1 MVMDSNLS
9 SVPPMPLDHTA
20 GVPQPRVRILVVDDN
35 LLDVRL
41 CQHILQRAGFEVH
54 SVTDPYIAL
63 EWMTQRS
70 FDLLL
75 ADIYMPEM
83 DGFELILEAKKRQS
97 ELAVLVMTGSSMVE
111 DAIRALE
118 RGVDGLILK
127 PFEEGHQLVSA
138 VQHAIVE
145 SRQRKDAARLQVLRP
160 LFSATEALNSETH
173 LEILSRLILDFIHD
187 LLQAT
192 RAGVFLRQAGQPKFE
207 RISDFGTHFL
217 RWDGR
222 GFGDKLLDRV
232 GIPSEDLRFQMGFVD
247 GDVAMLLE
255 EHRLQ
260 SVMISSVARG
270 EDVFLFFAGR
280 EMGLKPFAD
289 ADEELFGIL
298 ARQAAIALENSQL
311 NTELRTTIA
320 RLEDSNR
327 ALIQSEKMAAV
338 GRLMASVAHEIN
350 NPLQAV
356 RNCLHLATHA
366 ELSAEEQAE
375 YSELAKSEFDRL
387 AGIVATMMD
396 YYRPANREKEMVAL
410 DRLVGKVLDLLDHH
424 LKTESVNVFLEC
436 PKDLP
441 PVCIMRNQIQQ
452 VIFNLIVNA
461 VEALH
466 DCPGERK
473 IWVEILPGAETVK
486 LAVEDSGDGLT
497 SEMKAH
503 IFEPFFSTKETGTG
517 LGLSICYKI
526 VQDHRGSLSIVPPI
540 HGTGA
545 RFELSLPREEA

>member
-9 SVPPMPLDHTA
+9 SVPPMPLDSTA
-20 GVPQPRVRILVVDDN
+20 GVPQPRVHILVVDDN
-35 LLDVRL
+35 LLDMRV
-41 CQHILQRAGFEVH
+41 CQYILQRAGFEVH
-54 SVTDPYIAL
+54 SVTDPHIAL
-63 EWMTQRS
+63 ELMTQMP

-83 DGFELILEAKKRQS
+83 DGFELILEAKKRQP
-97 ELAVLVMTGSSMVE
+97 ELAVLMMTGSSMVE

-138 VQHAIVE
+138 VQRAIVE
-145 SRQRKDAARLQVLRP
+145 SRQRKDATRLQVLRP

-192 RAGVFLRQAGQPKFE
+192 RAGVFLRQEGQPKFE

-222 GFGDKLLDRV
+222 GFGDKLMDRV
-232 GIPSEDLRFQMGFVD
+232 GVPSEDLRFLLGFVD

-356 RNCLHLATHA
+356 RNYLHLATHA

-497 SEMKAH
+497 SEMRAH

-526 VQDHRGSLSIVPPI
+526 VQDHRGSLSIVHPI

-545 RFELSLPREEA
+545 RFEISLPREEA

>member
-1 MVMDSNLS
+1 MVIGSTHS
-9 SVPPMPLDHTA
+9 SITPAPLGPSA

-35 LLDVRL
+35 LLDVRV
-41 CQHILQRAGFEVH
+41 CQHILQRAGYEIH
-54 SVTDPYIAL
+54 SVTDPHIAL
-63 EWMTQRS
+63 DLMSQMP

-83 DGFELILEAKKRQS
+83 DGFELIVEAKKHQS

-160 LFSATEALNSETH
+160 LFSATEALNSESH
-173 LEILSRLILDFIHD
+173 LETLSRLILDFIHD

-192 RAGVFLRQAGQPKFE
+192 RAGVFFRQAGQPKFE
-207 RISDFGTHFL
+207 RISDFGPHFL

-222 GFGDKLLDRV
+222 GFGDRLMDRV
-232 GIPSEDLRFQMGFVD
+232 GIPSSDLRFQMGFVD
-247 GDVAMLLE
+247 GDMAMLLE

-270 EDVFLFFAGR
+270 EDIFLFFAGR

-311 NTELRTTIA
+311 NTELRTTIV

-366 ELSAEEQAE
+366 DLSPEEQAQ
-375 YSELAKSEFDRL
+375 YFELAKSEFDRL

-396 YYRPANREKEMVAL
+396 YYRPANREKELVVL

-424 LKTESVNVFLEC
+424 LKTENVTVVLDSSA
-436 PKDLP
+436 DLP

-466 DCPGERK
+466 ECAGERK
-473 IWVEILPGAETVK
+473 IWVEILSDEEWVT

-497 SEMKAH
+497 AEMKAH
-503 IFEPFFSTKETGTG
+503 IFEPFFSTKENGTG
-517 LGLSICYKI
+517 LGLSICYNI
-526 VQDHRGSLSIVPPI
+526 IRDHHGSLSIVPP
-540 HGTGA
+540 HHRTGA
-545 RFELSLPREEA
+545 RFEISLPREEG

>member
-1 MVMDSNLS
+1 MFMDPNLPSVSSN
-9 SVPPMPLDHTA
+9 PIEHAA

-54 SVTDPYIAL
+54 SVTDPRIAL
-63 EWMTQRS
+63 ELMTQMP

-160 LFSATEALNSETH
+160 LFSATEALNSESH
-173 LEILSRLILDFIHD
+173 LETLSRLILDFIYD

-207 RISDFGTHFL
+207 RISDFGPHFI

-222 GFGDKLLDRV
+222 GFGDKLMDQV
-232 GIPSEDLRFQMGFVD
+232 GIPSADLRFQMGFVD

-270 EDVFLFFAGR
+270 EDVYLFFAGR

-311 NTELRTTIA
+311 NTELRTTIV

-366 ELSAEEQAE
+366 DLSPEEQAQ

-396 YYRPANREKEMVAL
+396 YYRPANREKEAVFL

-424 LKTESVNVFLEC
+424 LKTENVIVVLDS

-441 PVCIMRNQIQQ
+441 PVFIMRNQIQQ

-461 VEALH
+461 VEALQEH
-466 DCPGERK
+466 EGERK
-473 IWVEILPGAETVK
+473 IWVEIFPGEEWVK
-486 LAVEDSGDGLT
+486 LAVEDSGNGLT
-497 SEMKAH
+497 AEMKAR

-526 VQDHRGSLSIVPPI
+526 VQDHHGSLSIVSPI
-540 HGTGA
+540 HRTGA
-545 RFELSLPREEA
+545 RFEISLPREEA